1 MDRKLYD
8 THELSFVIIRG
19 SPYVKEIVKDTRR
32 SLTRYILRNL
42 SVRFLGISVFDVG
55 RNFLVFNFT
64 VLIVNFELAEI
75 SMDRK

>member
-19 SPYVKEIVKDTRR
+19 SLYVKEIVKDTRR
-32 SLTRYILRNL
+32 SLSRYILRNL

-64 VLIVNFELAEI
+64 VLIVDLELAEI